1 MVKLKQIYLALGLI
15 LSIICMFD
23 FHSTSISAPSK
34 TNPMSPVETMIYTD
48 TTLKGLDE
56 RLNKKYRA
64 VMAIAANKKAI
75 KIAQRKWLRDVRN
88 ICTDTKCL
96 ENAYRKRLGELSKLD
111 DSGFKDDDKPSAGKR
126 KKQSRLKKC
135 WKLGTDENTE
145 FYNDTENGLHKEFE
159 RVLNDS
165 CEPIETFI
173 CNWTL
178 PPTGSKFQKP
188 KWEALDYRPNWL
200 LIKDLTLISLNERYR
215 GNEWRHIEPMIR
227 KRFEKGHIQLET
239 TKLDVDQNGE
249 EEILVRS
256 IDTPYCRSMGNMGVL
271 DQKTGHLDSTFDN
284 MFSNGISGSQE
295 IILYNGLPY
304 LFTYDLGDNF
314 IGVSGTYEKHFV
326 NLGYFHYTFGKQLTK
341 TQVESAEAQYAKSL
355 EKTYR
360 QKKRELSG
368 FTQRLTGDLNND
380 EKDDVAL
387 IYYGINAKSERFSHL
402 AAFVQTGG
410 ALKFVDGIELD
421 IHEDN
426 VIRKAVITHG
436 TVVLQGYEKGRDD
449 LKYFPTSPYKKMYAL
464 KNGRIIE
471 KTVSKPC
478 SDGEPSLSKDQLLFQ
493 AAEEGNLDRIRS
505 LIQNGADVNGKM
517 GYLTPLVLAVSSNRL
532 ATVHLLLALGA
543 DPNLSDPLMIA
554 IKKDTEIVRSLVKAG
569 ANVNVEDNL
578 YKYTPLMYAS
588 GMRDDEFKK
597 QKELNF
603 QGPVPDC
610 LETVRIL
617 VKAGANINHV
627 DSFEATPLRNAVT
640 WHKIYNIPM
649 IRVLLDLGA
658 DVNQRRE
665 MENDLAGNT
674 VLMKA
679 VYEYCLYKK
688 TDVIELLLKRGANPN
703 EKNTFPYD
711 TDCDD
716 EYSVKCGS
724 WNGFTVLTYAAYRGY
739 YDVVKLL
746 LKYGADPSLPRQ
758 DGKTAYQLAKRHGD
772 KKMYD
777 LLKKYAIPKKGPKQG
792 TH

>member
-1 MVKLKQIYLALGLI
+1 MELKRITTTIFLFFFLF
-15 LSIICMFD
+15 SMFD
-23 FHSTSISAPSK
+23 FHSFAFSAPLKKAGLS
-34 TNPMSPVETMIYTD
+34 SVETMIYSN
-48 TTLKGLDE
+48 TTLKELDE
-56 RLNKKYRA
+56 QLNKTYRA
-64 VMAIAANKKAI
+64 VMARAANKTAI

-96 ENAYRKRLGELSKLD
+96 ENVYLKRLGELSKLN
-111 DSGFKDDDKPSAGKR
+111 DSGLNEDDKPSAGKGN
-126 KKQSRLKKC
+126 KQSRLKKC
-135 WKLGTDENTE
+135 WELGTDEKTE
-145 FYNDTENGLHKEFE
+145 FYNDAENGLHKEFE

-188 KWEALDYRPNWL
+188 KWEALDYRSNWL
-200 LIKDLTLISLNERYR
+200 LIKDLTLISLSEQYR
-215 GNEWRHIEPMIR
+215 ENEWRHIEPMIR
-227 KRFEKGHIQLET
+227 KRFEKGYIQLET

-256 IDTPYCRSMGNMGVL
+256 IDTPYCPSMGNIGVL
-271 DQKTGHLDSTFDN
+271 DQKTGRLDSTFDI

-304 LFTYDLGDNF
+304 LFTYHPVDNL
-314 IGVSGTYEKHFV
+314 IGVCGAYEKYYV

-341 TQVESAEAQYAKSL
+341 SKVESAEAQYAKLL
-355 EKTYR
+355 EKSYR

-368 FTQRLTGDLNND
+368 FTQSLTGDLNND
-380 EKDDVAL
+380 GKDDVAL

-402 AAFVQTGG
+402 AAFVQTGSV
-410 ALKFVDGIELD
+410 LIFVDGIELD
-421 IHEDN
+421 IHEKDCIKN
-426 VIRKAVITHG
+426 AAITHG

-449 LKYFPTSPYKKMYAL
+449 LKYFPTSPYKKLYAL

-532 ATVHLLLALGA
+532 ATVQLLLALGA

-554 IKKDTEIVRSLVKAG
+554 VMKDTEIVRSLVKAG

-578 YKYTPLMYAS
+578 YKYTPLIFAS

-597 QKELNF
+597 QKELGF

-627 DSFEATPLRNAVT
+627 DSFEDTPLRKAVT
-640 WHKIYNIPM
+640 CYKTYNIPM
-649 IRVLLDLGA
+649 IRLLLDLGA

-665 MENDLAGNT
+665 KEYDGDGNT

-679 VYEYCLYKK
+679 VDEYGLYKK

-703 EKNTFPYD
+703 EENTFPYD
-711 TDCDD
+711 RDCDD
-716 EYSVKCGS
+716 EYSGKCGS
-724 WNGFTVLTYAAYRGY
+724 WNGFTVLTYAAYFGY

-746 LKYGADPSLPRQ
+746 LKYGADPSLARQ
-758 DGKTAYQLAKRHGD
+758 DGKTAYQLARRHGD
-772 KKMYD
+772 KK
-777 LLKKYAIPKKGPKQG
+777 LCELIKKYKVLK
-792 TH
+792 H